1 MNMFPAKAADRTAAR
16 TADFADLHPA
26 YAYQDDKVIFRDGR
40 VGVGF
45 VLECPEMESWQAEEF
60 ANLQSALLGAL
71 RTLPVGTVV
80 QKTDVYYDRPFQS
93 TGGENRPGYFEG
105 KMNAHFAERLVL
117 FHRAYLF
124 ISFAPS
130 DETKP
135 VRPNALS
142 ALVNRAGEKLAKNPF
157 AGVVQTLDTAE
168 RIATELLQSL
178 RGLGGLDY
186 RRLNQ
191 AQLPQVFTQYFNLE
205 FDQQPAG
212 LTREISNVPGAF
224 TVGENRVS
232 IVSLVGQGSEA
243 HPAVRNGYGVT
254 SPMLYPLTAFLSCP
268 HVLTQALLIQDSRA
282 ELKSLD
288 NDKKINNSLSFL
300 ATQDNHLRAAEI
312 DEFTAEVRSG
322 SKQVVGLH
330 LSVLLWDVDDQA
342 RREHV
347 EKTTAAFRSIFGAE
361 AVVESYLTLP
371 LFFGLAPGNA
381 YQVPDRWLT
390 TSADRAACYFHW
402 TTTYRPEPTGEY
414 LCDRF
419 RNLVKV
425 NLFNT
430 DLDNQNALVIGP
442 SGSGKSYT
450 FGNFIVQRYE
460 RGARQIIID
469 IGGTYR
475 NVFQSL
481 TGPDFENTYFEYD
494 PQNPIEFNPFLLP
507 REGESGPW
515 HYSDEKL
522 NFHLALLAGLWKG
535 GKDRALSKS
544 ERTIL
549 SRFLTGYYHDL
560 NQHERL
566 GQSDE
571 EFPGMESFYKYVQ
584 RYDQW
589 MRAETPAPGEGDATD
604 ESIAVLALQRAQYQ
618 TDMKYIDMHEFFLV
632 LGEFVSGGRY
642 AKVLNSTREAQLSQ
656 YPLICFD
663 LARVK
668 TDPTLY
674 PVVAM
679 LITELSLDLFRQFP
693 DAVKYIA
700 LDEAWAL
707 LSGVL
712 EEFIVSMYRTIRK
725 TNGSITIITQ
735 GIQEIIDSPIGY
747 TLIDNSS
754 TKIILRHSNEASL
767 NRLQAPLGLTG
778 HEMDLIRSVRST
790 DSFREFFIKQGAQAK
805 VYALEASPQL
815 DAVLTSRPAER
826 NYLNQL
832 VRHYQRQRPVEVR
845 DALGNLVR
853 DADGWPTYTT
863 VTEQRLDFAVDQFVE
878 EKRKRKGALSA

>member
-1 MNMFPAKAADRTAAR
+1 MN
-16 TADFADLHPA
+16 L
-26 YAYQDDKVIFRDGR
+26 
-40 VGVGF
+40 
-45 VLECPEMESWQAEEF
+45 
-60 ANLQSALLGAL
+60 
-71 RTLPVGTVV
+71 
-80 QKTDVYYDRPFQS
+80 
-93 TGGENRPGYFEG
+93 
-105 KMNAHFAERLVL
+105 
-117 FHRAYLF
+117 
-124 ISFAPS
+124 
-130 DETKP
+130 
-135 VRPNALS
+135 
-142 ALVNRAGEKLAKNPF
+142 
-157 AGVVQTLDTAE
+157 
-168 RIATELLQSL
+168 
-178 RGLGGLDY
+178 
-186 RRLNQ
+186 
-191 AQLPQVFTQYFNLE
+191 
-205 FDQQPAG
+205 
-212 LTREISNVPGAF
+212 
-224 TVGENRVS
+224 
-232 IVSLVGQGSEA
+232 
-243 HPAVRNGYGVT
+243 
-254 SPMLYPLTAFLSCP
+254 
-268 HVLTQALLIQDSRA
+268 
-282 ELKSLD
+282 
-288 NDKKINNSLSFL
+288 
-300 ATQDNHLRAAEI
+300 
-312 DEFTAEVRSG
+312 
-322 SKQVVGLH
+322 
-330 LSVLLWDVDDQA
+330 
-342 RREHV
+342 
-347 EKTTAAFRSIFGAE
+347 
-361 AVVESYLTLP
+361 
-371 LFFGLAPGNA
+371 
-381 YQVPDRWLT
+381 
-390 TSADRAACYFHW
+390 
-402 TTTYRPEPTGEY
+402 
-414 LCDRF
+414 
-419 RNLVKV
+419 
-425 NLFNT
+425 
-430 DLDNQNALVIGP
+430 
-442 SGSGKSYT
+442 
-450 FGNFIVQRYE
+450 
-460 RGARQIIID
+460 
-469 IGGTYR
+469 
-475 NVFQSL
+475 
-481 TGPDFENTYFEYD
+481 
-494 PQNPIEFNPFLLP
+494 
-507 REGESGPW
+507 
-515 HYSDEKL
+515 
-522 NFHLALLAGLWKG
+522 
-535 GKDRALSKS
+535 
-544 ERTIL
+544 
-549 SRFLTGYYHDL
+549 
-560 NQHERL
+560 HERL

-571 EFPGMESFYKYVQ
+571 EFPGMESFYRYVQ

-853 DADGWPTYTT
+853 DADGRPTYTT